1 MRNEKSLNV
10 LTQEQKSKYLKEGY
24 LGLSGLVSQRWLD
37 RLRVVTESFVEES
50 KALTESDK
58 RFDLEPNHTAKEP
71 RIRSCLLYTSPSPR
85 DRQKS
90 RMPSSA

>member
-50 KALTESDK
+50 KALTKSDK
-58 RFDLEPNHTAKEP
+58 RFDLEPNHTA
-71 RIRSCLLYTSPSPR
+71 
-85 DRQKS
+85 
-90 RMPSSA
+90 

>member
-37 RLRVVTESFVEES
+37 RLRVVTEAFV
-50 KALTESDK
+50 
-58 RFDLEPNHTAKEP
+58 
-71 RIRSCLLYTSPSPR
+71 
-85 DRQKS
+85 
-90 RMPSSA
+90 